1 MANNSLSNSLNSL
14 SGVTPD
20 SIYLDNIRR
29 KVAEE
34 YKFTRNHPSKII
46 MGTGDG
52 HLETFPPMEEGSP
65 QNPRH
70 PEFGP
75 AGEKGLTGIEIRNP
89 KMTHHDVAL
98 EYFHVDPVAHKTRE
112 YIKSSLTP
120 DQFEAMRNQFKDYD
134 MSMGMDMHPDDAMN
148 NGVDSLMRG
157 YMGQAPQE
165 ANDAMNYSPTQRAML
180 GSLQNYMKTGTE

>member
-14 SGVTPD
+14 SGTTPD
-20 SIYLDNIRR
+20 SIYLDNIAREM
-29 KVAEE
+29 AE
-34 YKFTRNHPSKII
+34 YKFTKNHKYKVR
-46 MGTGDG
+46 MGTGEG
-52 HLETFPPMEEGSP
+52 LLETFPPMEEGSP

-70 PEFGP
+70 LEFGP
-75 AGEKGLTGIEIRNP
+75 AGANGLTGIEIRDAR
-89 KMTHHDVAL
+89 KVRGLDAAL
-98 EYFHVDPVAHKTRE
+98 ELFHVDPVAHKTRE

-120 DQFEAMRNQFKDYD
+120 DQLDAMRNQFKDYD

-148 NGVDSLMRG
+148 NGVDSLLRA